1 MQANNIRWL
10 AASFYT
16 SRVRLWARIFLG
28 AVAVFPTGAGQ
39 ALLEWPSLQ
48 HSACGQEAGAFGQ
61 EGGTDP
67 STTKESKGGSEV
79 YKVRVQ
85 FDVPYQKDADS
96 AQVADIYLPV
106 HGDIEHAPRLPGVLL
121 IHGGAWIAGD
131 KRFDS
136 GHARKIAQRGYVV
149 MAINYR
155 LAPKHKH
162 PAQVDDCRQALRWL
176 AEHADEYHLDVEN
189 LGVWGYSAGGHL
201 AALMSTDRK
210 ESDPPIRVC
219 VAGGAPCD
227 LSMIPEDSRALSGFL
242 GGTRRR
248 LSEVYAQASPIE
260 HVTEDDPPVLLF
272 HGDADELV
280 PIQYAERM
288 RKKLQERSVE
298 HEYLVLPGKSHIMAF
313 VDPRGMDASIGF
325 LDRYLKGKR

>member
-1 MQANNIRWL
+1 MLGDLVRQPVLGQDPGTELSQAEL
-10 AASFYT
+10 PKSELPKPEVSKTTEAS
-16 SRVRLWARIFLG
+16 
-28 AVAVFPTGAGQ
+28 
-39 ALLEWPSLQ
+39 
-48 HSACGQEAGAFGQ
+48 
-61 EGGTDP
+61 
-67 STTKESKGGSEV
+67 SEV

-85 FDVPYQKDADS
+85 FDVPYQPEGDR

-106 HGDIEHAPRLPGVLL
+106 RGDIEHAPRLPGVLL
-121 IHGGAWIAGD
+121 IHGGAWVAGD

-136 GHARKIAQRGYVV
+136 GHARKIAQRGYIV

-176 AEHADEYHLDVEN
+176 AEHADEYHLDAAS

-201 AALMSTDRK
+201 AALMSTDRQ
-210 ESDPPIRVC
+210 EEDPPIRVC

-227 LSMIPEDSRALSGFL
+227 LSMIPEDSRALAGFL

-248 LSEVYAQASPIE
+248 LSDLYAKASPIE

-280 PIQYAERM
+280 PIRYAERM
-288 RKKLQERSVE
+288 REKLLERSVE

-313 VDPRGMDASIGF
+313 VDPRGMEASIAF